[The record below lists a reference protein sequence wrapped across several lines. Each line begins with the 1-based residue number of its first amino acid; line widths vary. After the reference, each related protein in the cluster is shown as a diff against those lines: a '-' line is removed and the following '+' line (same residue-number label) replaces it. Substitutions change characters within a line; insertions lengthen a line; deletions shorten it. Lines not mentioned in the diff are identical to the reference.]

1 MGRGIASDPAAA
13 GTGQVL
19 EIGGFT
25 VKGSSEAGPDTAVTV
40 HPEQVLGMYAGM
52 VRIRAF
58 ETLAHE
64 LFLADQL
71 PGNVH
76 LYSGE
81 EAVAVGVMS
90 ALRNDDYIASTH
102 RGHGHV
108 IAKGGDVKAMMA
120 ELFGREKGYCRGK
133 GGSLHIADV
142 SLGVMGANGIVGAGI
157 PLATGAAF
165 ACQYRGTD
173 AVAVSF
179 FGDGATNR
187 GTFHEALNLAAAW
200 NLPAIYVCENNL
212 YAVGTRQ
219 QDAMKQCDIAGR
231 ASSYGMPS
239 ACVDGNDVQAVYLA
253 AMEAIGRARRGDG
266 PSLLE
271 CKTWR
276 HHGHFIGEPMLYRD
290 MDEHG
295 EWLKKDPIPRCARAI
310 LENGYA
316 TEADL
321 QQIAD
326 EARMEM
332 QEAAAYARDCPLPA
346 PTEVL
351 NHVFVD

>member
-1 MGRGIASDPAAA
+1 LKGR
-13 GTGQVL
+13 
-19 EIGGFT
+19 
-25 VKGSSEAGPDTAVTV
+25 SEADLDTAVAV
-40 HPEQVLGMYAGM
+40 SPEQILAMYKGM

-64 LFLADQL
+64 LFLADKL

-81 EAVAVGVMS
+81 EAIAVGVMA
-90 ALRNDDYIASTH
+90 ALRDDDFIASTH
-102 RGHGHV
+102 RGHGHM
-108 IAKGGDVKAMMA
+108 IAKGADVKTMMA

-142 SLGVMGANGIVGAGI
+142 ALGVMGANGIVGAGI

-165 ACQYRGTD
+165 ACRYRETD

-187 GTFHEALNLAAAW
+187 GTFHEALNLAGLW
-200 NLPAIYVCENNL
+200 DLPIVYVCENNL

-219 QDAMKQCDIAGR
+219 QEAMKECNIKGR
-231 ASSYGMPS
+231 ADCYGMPS
-239 ACVDGNDVQAVYLA
+239 VCVDGNDVEAVHVA
-253 AMEAIGRARRGDG
+253 AMKAVGRARRGEG

-271 CKTWR
+271 CMTWR
-276 HHGHFIGEPMLYRD
+276 HHGHFVGEPMLYRD
-290 MDEHG
+290 MDEHA
-295 EWLKKDPIPRCARAI
+295 EWLTKDPIPRCADEI
-310 LENGYA
+310 LKNGYA

-326 EARMEM
+326 EARAEM
-332 QEAAAYARDCPLPA
+332 QDAAGYAEECPRPA

-351 NHVFVD
+351 NHVFVG